1 MRSSI
6 GWRGAAGGRQ
16 NGLEPDRP
24 SARLT
29 AMRLS
34 QFLFVLALVASG
46 SLPARAETPDAKD
59 VATITKCLEAPTKG
73 PTGQE
78 VEEARCLLKIA
89 APCIG
94 DDLGVA
100 DRMQINC
107 YDRERLVWD
116 KLVNDSYRIM
126 VNGLESEQVKKLRE
140 MQRAWIHVRDLTCGF
155 WYDYFQGTMAN
166 LMIASCQNR
175 ETARRA
181 IYLRSFSVDIAQRK

>member
-1 MRSSI
+1 
-6 GWRGAAGGRQ
+6 
-16 NGLEPDRP
+16 
-24 SARLT
+24 
-29 AMRLS
+29 MRLILY
-34 QFLFVLALVASG
+34 LFVLPLSAIG

-59 VATITKCLEAPTKG
+59 VATITGCLEAPVKG

-78 VEEARCLLKIA
+78 VDEARCLLKIA
-89 APCIG
+89 SPCIG
-94 DDLGVA
+94 GDLGVS
-100 DRMQINC
+100 DRKQIDC

-116 KLVNDSYRIM
+116 RLVNDSYRIM
-126 VNGLESEQVKKLRE
+126 AGGLESDQVKKLRE
-140 MQRAWIHVRDLTCGF
+140 MQRAWIRARDLTCGF